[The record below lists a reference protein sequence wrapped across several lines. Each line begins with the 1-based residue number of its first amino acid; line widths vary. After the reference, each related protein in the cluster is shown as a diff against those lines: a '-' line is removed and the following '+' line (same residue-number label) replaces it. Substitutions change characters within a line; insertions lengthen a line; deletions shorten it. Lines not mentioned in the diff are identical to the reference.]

1 MLQPK
6 YKQLNIKEKI
16 NRLLELIA
24 FATYFRGD
32 YVTKRFCRNN
42 FGTEDIGELER
53 TGKIKRAQIKV
64 KDILWLIRGISE
76 EVQEKAEQIEYFRK
90 ISKEEYLN
98 G

>member
-1 MLQPK
+1 MK
-6 YKQLNIKEKI
+6 KIK
-16 NRLLELIA
+16 
-24 FATYFRGD
+24 ATAEQKKEIFRPID
-32 YVTKRFCRNN
+32 
-42 FGTEDIGELER
+42 ELER

-76 EVQEKAEQIEYFRK
+76 EVQKKAEQLECFRK